1 MGVGESVYADTTTE
15 NTTID
20 DGNSENSEDPATG
33 IDSMSLWQ
41 ILNLLLKII
50 YIFIWP
56 LLVIAGLALDNTLV
70 YASIFNMDA
79 PLWKF
84 WNMMKNFANF
94 ALWFMVLF
102 AIIKSIFTNSGQW
115 SLKDEKSP
123 LGIIKKTLIA
133 GILIQASWFIMAVLV
148 DLSTIATYAVGGL
161 PLNILKND
169 PIGSMQIITVNS
181 SINLD
186 KFDII
191 SAGGQWF
198 DVWYT
203 LSYQETG
210 MKVSPCRIEQNY
222 IIGRVKWWE
231 EYKHN
236 SNFNNT
242 PYDWME
248 LCVLN
253 GNTIAMRQEDKL
265 MTGIT
270 THISPNW
277 PPQPWNNEI
286 LYNSALKQFLQDT
299 WWRDLDFVHEYAIK
313 LWEKGTWSDL
323 GLIKWEE
330 FLKDKDTET
339 MQLSQL
345 IDKSKWFVGPLVTI
359 YSSLL
364 NFAQL
369 TDTDISSIGE
379 TSWIFIIKSWIAL
392 ALFFPLLALA
402 IVLIARIWLLW
413 LFIVASPFLVLKE
426 SFSGFLKLWK
436 LDEWLSIKS
445 VTGIIFAPVVSVA
458 ALSLSLI
465 FMTALLNGLNSNNPN
480 DLARF
485 EKSLWIEKIN
495 TINQKNDAIKIWWAG
510 IIEFTKL
517 NLWNTLDRFSWLLVN
532 FFAIGLM
539 WMVVFAAIK
548 SNKLWEKIWWSVEK
562 FGANMFQTLPIIPM
576 WEGNKNVGI
585 GSMAKVLADSPNR
598 YLQNLETK
606 DSQIVWDWLYGK
618 NPELTAKE
626 ASSIFRSNAD
636 TTTIKNELKKLNVKD
651 ENIPTF
657 ISNNYSTIGAT
668 VAELDLADRED
679 VVSAVGN
686 LSWNTQ
692 RFEQYTKSEL
702 DTIAIDINDQREVNT
717 FFTQTDPNNKKII
730 EDYFT
735 NHTEYIVNTT
745 DNKQYKIKQDPTTTP
760 PTYSIIEIIQTTPS
774 ST

>member
-15 NTTID
+15 NTTIG

-203 LSYQETG
+203 LTYKGTE

-222 IIGRVKWWE
+222 IIGRVKWWAK
-231 EYKHN
+231 YKHK
-236 SNFNNT
+236 SNFDT
-242 PYDWME
+242 TAYDWME

-253 GNTIAMRQEDKL
+253 GNTIAMRQEDEL
-265 MTGIT
+265 MKNIT

-277 PPQPWNNEI
+277 PPQPWSDEI

-313 LWEKGTWSDL
+313 LWGKGTWSNP
-323 GLIKWEE
+323 GLIKWDE
-330 FLKDKDTET
+330 FLKDGDTVT

-465 FMTALLNGLNSNNPN
+465 FMTALLNGFNSNNPN

-485 EKSLWIEKIN
+485 EKTLWIEKIKA
-495 TINQKNDAIKIWWAG
+495 IDPDKNDAMKIWWAG
-510 IIEFTKL
+510 SIEFTKL
-517 NLWNTLDRFSWLLVN
+517 GLWNTLDRFSWLLVN

-585 GSMAKVLADSPNR
+585 GSMARVLADAPNR

-618 NPELTAKE
+618 DPELTAQT
-626 ASSIFRSNAD
+626 AQTIFSPNA
-636 TTTIKNELKKLNVKD
+636 TNTTITEGLKKLKVKD
-651 ENIPTF
+651 EDIPTF
-657 ISNNYSTIGAT
+657 ISSNYSTIGAT
-668 VAELDLADRED
+668 VAGLVPDERDS
-679 VVSAVGN
+679 VVAAVGV
-686 LSWNTQ
+686 LAWNTQ
-692 RFEQYTKSEL
+692 RFEQYTKSAL
-702 DTIAIDINDQREVNT
+702 DTIAINIADQNTVDT

-730 EDYFT
+730 EDYFAE
-735 NHTEYIVNTT
+735 HTEYIVTT
-745 DNKQYKIKQDPTTTP
+745 ADNKQYKITQDPDNPT
-760 PTYSIIEIIQTTPS
+760 TYSSTEIIPQTPS